1 MNYKLDPDNITNFNL
16 NEDELQLNILFWVC
30 AAGKNGHT
38 SARCLSNLLNHFN
51 LLTKEISPFNI
62 ILKIYNLPNELKK
75 FGIGCYNNKSRTI
88 KELINKNLNL
98 KNCSI
103 DDLESVW
110 GLGPKTV
117 RCFLMHTRKNQKLA
131 GLDRHV
137 LRFLKEMGYDVPRNS
152 PNKKKYREL
161 EKIFIKIADSLNKTP
176 SELDLEIW
184 KKKRV
189 LTKNLEKVS

>member
-16 NEDELQLNILFWVC
+16 NEDELQLNILFWIC

-38 SARCLSNLLNHFN
+38 SARCLSNLLSQFS
-51 LLTKEISPFNI
+51 LLTKETSPFNI
-62 ILKIYNLPNELKK
+62 IKKIYDLPNELKK
-75 FGIGCYNNKSRTI
+75 SGIGCYNNKSRTI

-103 DDLESVW
+103 DDLESIW
-110 GLGPKTV
+110 GMGPKTV
-117 RCFLMHTRKNQKLA
+117 RCFLIHTRKNQKLA

-184 KKKRV
+184 KKKRI
-189 LTKNLEKVS
+189 LPKNLEKIS